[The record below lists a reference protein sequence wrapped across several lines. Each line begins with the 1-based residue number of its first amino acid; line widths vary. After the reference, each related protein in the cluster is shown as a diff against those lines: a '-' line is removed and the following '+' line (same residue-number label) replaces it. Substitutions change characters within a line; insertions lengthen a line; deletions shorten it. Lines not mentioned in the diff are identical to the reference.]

1 MRNKSVVN
9 EAREIQI
16 AVELINL
23 GARLQLL
30 QEETHL
36 SRERLLKLY
45 KEVKGESPSKGMLP
59 YSTDWFM
66 SWSANIHSSLF
77 MGIHQ
82 FMLKHTGLS
91 GVEALIKSYRLYLE
105 QAEVRPRHGV
115 AKPSGAGV
123 AASHLLPQSADFVGN
138 VSEVR
143 SEDEPV
149 LSITR
154 AWFLIRFFDA
164 EMMQLTACH
173 ECGGQFVVH
182 THELCDTYTC
192 GICKPPSR
200 AGKTKKSRQVE
211 NAATVSG

>member
-16 AVELINL
+16 AVDLINL

-66 SWSANIHSSLF
+66 SWLPNIHSSLF

-82 FMLKHTGLS
+82 FLVKNANVS

-105 QAEVRPRHGV
+105 QAEVG
-115 AKPSGAGV
+115 
-123 AASHLLPQSADFVGN
+123 
-138 VSEVR
+138 
-143 SEDEPV
+143 EDEPT

-154 AWFLIRFFDA
+154 AWFLIRFFEA
-164 EMMQLTACH
+164 GMMQLTRCK

-182 THELCDTYTC
+182 TNELCNEYSC
-192 GICKPPSR
+192 GICRPPSR
-200 AGKTKKSRQVE
+200 AGKTRK
-211 NAATVSG
+211 AALAAAELA

>member
-138 VSEVR
+138 GSEVQAAKAFAAQG
-143 SEDEPV
+143 EPGKY
-149 LSITR
+149 R
-154 AWFLIRFFDA
+154 ADLYLLAQQRLHALGVSRIFGGEYCTFGERERFFSYRRD
-164 EMMQLTACH
+164 
-173 ECGGQFVVH
+173 G
-182 THELCDTYTC
+182 
-192 GICKPPSR
+192 
-200 AGKTKKSRQVE
+200 
-211 NAATVSG
+211 VSGRMGTFIWLA